1 MMVST
6 KGRYA
11 LRVMIDL
18 AQHDSEAPVPLKA
31 ISERQ
36 HISQKYLEAI
46 VAMLNRIPAGAAGG
60 RDHGGGSDADDRRQH
75 GAGGL
80 PGRFGRS
87 HVRARR
93 RVPHTA
99 DVGRAGSAD
108 RPLPAQHLD
117 CRPDRAPRAD
127 AAFRRKIKFF

>member
-46 VAMLNRIPAGAAGG
+46 VAMLNRGKLVHSQRGTAGG
-60 RDHGGGSDADDRRQH
+60 Y
-75 GAGGL
+75 
-80 PGRFGRS
+80 RFGRS